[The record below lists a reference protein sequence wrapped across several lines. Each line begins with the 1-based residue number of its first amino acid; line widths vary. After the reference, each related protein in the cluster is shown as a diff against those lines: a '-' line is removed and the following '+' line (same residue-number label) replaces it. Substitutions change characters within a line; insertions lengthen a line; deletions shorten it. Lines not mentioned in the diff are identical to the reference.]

1 MTGDTDNT
9 VLVVD
14 DERSLADL
22 YAEYLGDTYDV
33 WVAYSGEE
41 AIDRL
46 SAEVDAM
53 LLDRRMPV
61 VSGTEVLAALEER
74 PFECRVAL
82 VTAVD
87 PDFDIIGMGID
98 EYLVK
103 PVTREEVRSIVDRL
117 LTIDEYNERVRKLS
131 SKKIKRNVLEV
142 EKTDSELDTSEEF
155 EQLTDEIATLEAEVE
170 SIERELDIEAHERL

>member
-170 SIERELDIEAHERL
+170 SIERELDVEAHERL